1 MSVGLGCITE
11 SLELAVGRLSLCVH
25 GAVETGAGA
34 GSGAGLTSEHDERAS
49 RNCYWTRLF
58 WQATMCQMNIALLQN
73 NDITIMLDARTLPQ
87 TTGGW

>member
-1 MSVGLGCITE
+1 MSVGLSCITE

-34 GSGAGLTSEHDERAS
+34 GSGAGLTSEHDERAIRS
-49 RNCYWTRLF
+49 CYWTRSFRQTTTCYLD
-58 WQATMCQMNIALLQN
+58 AALLQN
-73 NDITIMLDARTLPQ
+73 KGITIMLDARTLPQ